1 MEEDA
6 DEAGGDA
13 HVAAEGVGDVPAH
26 DALYGGAGRVVE
38 APFTMGSFTVTVADE
53 TAAQMAIVVAAS
65 ARTPATATLAILQCC
80 LMWLVMLCVAS
91 TSTSHLFIGGRLI
104 WICWSD
110 RTTSHLGMHACIH
123 CIRRSD

>member
-1 MEEDA
+1 MQDHRYLREAVVEEEA

-65 ARTPATATLAILQCC
+65 ARTAATATLAILQCC
-80 LMWLVMLCVAS
+80 LMWLVMLCVWLPRARVC
-91 TSTSHLFIGGRLI
+91 LFIGGRLI
-104 WICWSD
+104 WIWSD
-110 RTTSHLGMHACIH
+110 RTTSI
-123 CIRRSD
+123 